1 MIDKVRQISEE
12 NQQSHEREKLL
23 QEELSSRLAK
33 EKEVSADVEEFKKS
47 LRELQVSPLNSDAQP
62 AARRQAAE
70 GPFFGPLWRL
80 GQRTDKP
87 APQR

>member
-47 LRELQVSPLNSDAQP
+47 LRELQVSHLNSDAQL
-62 AARRQAAE
+62 AARR
-70 GPFFGPLWRL
+70 
-80 GQRTDKP
+80 
-87 APQR
+87 